1 MDVLNEE
8 NYSKVFLK
16 ATNICQY
23 GLDNYHEYMLPEIIA
38 YLEGKENIR
47 NVALVGF
54 SFSDAI
60 KNNFDE
66 VLRTSRKITE
76 ISGALESGSNRLL
89 EMIRK
94 GFTSEEIIE
103 FVKKIREI
111 YFKQLRI
118 TIISGF
124 PTETLIDVSKTLEV
138 LKQLNPGI
146 VDICRYINSSFV
158 DSSKF
163 LRLLLEEIQEHTR
176 IYSRVLKKE
185 VLIH

>member
-8 NYSKVFLK
+8 NYSKVLLK

-76 ISGALESGSNRLL
+76 ISGVLESGSNRLL

-146 VDICRYINSSFV
+146 VDICRYISSSFV

-163 LRLLLEEIQEHTR
+163 LRLLPEEIQEHTR
-176 IYSRVLKKE
+176 IYSRVLKKC
-185 VLIH
+185 